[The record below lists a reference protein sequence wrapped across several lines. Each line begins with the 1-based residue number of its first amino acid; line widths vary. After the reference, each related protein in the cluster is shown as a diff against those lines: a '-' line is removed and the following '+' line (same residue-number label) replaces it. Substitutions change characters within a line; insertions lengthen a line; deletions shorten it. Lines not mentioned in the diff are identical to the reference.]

1 MVTAPVK
8 GAMEGSANGGGFWG
22 ASKGF
27 LGGLAMGVAGG
38 TALAVGGVATGV
50 VQIGRGLYHT
60 PGAVKASLEGKDWD
74 AERNEWVLYNLQ
86 EEACAVLS
94 LTDEAYIAQLTE
106 EAKQQKELV
115 GGEDAKS
122 AASTG
127 SAPASEGGSS
137 SSQAPKVVK
146 ELEYYEVLGVAPSAT
161 PAEIKKAY
169 YMKAKLSH
177 PDRHRDDPDAHA
189 KFQRIGEAYQV
200 LSDEKLRANYDREG
214 KQGVEGAPKVDAAS
228 MYAMIFGSEK
238 FEPIIGELQIATQ
251 MQEDNSQLSSTRF
264 ESKLRR
270 FRQKRREVQCA
281 VTLAN
286 KLQQFV
292 DGDADGFRAAAQAE
306 ALELS
311 QTPFGA
317 TLLGLIGHL
326 YSEFTQAEI
335 GGVAGLTANV
345 ASTTRG
351 IGTRFSIAKSGLQAA
366 ASARKAQEAHAAL
379 SELEKARAEAASV
392 SATSG
397 AAAGSA
403 ISQQE
408 EATGGEP
415 SSPAGSPP
423 QHQACSDEE
432 AALRSR
438 LEKTTGHM

>member
-1 MVTAPVK
+1 MVSAPVK

-27 LGGLAMGVAGG
+27 FGGLAMGVAGG

-74 AERNEWVLYNLQ
+74 AEKNEWVLYNLQ
-86 EEACAVLS
+86 EEARVILS
-94 LTDEAYIAQLTE
+94 LTDEAFIAQLTE
-106 EAKQQKELV
+106 ETKQQKELMDQQL
-115 GGEDAKS
+115 GGEDAAGKS
-122 AASTG
+122 ASSTG
-127 SAPASEGGSS
+127 EAPA
-137 SSQAPKVVK
+137 APRVVK
-146 ELEYYEVLGVAPSAT
+146 ELEYYEVLGVASSAT

-169 YMKAKLSH
+169 YVKAKLSH

-200 LSDEKLRANYDREG
+200 LSDERLRANYDKEG
-214 KQGVEGAPKVDAAS
+214 KMGVEGAPKVDAAS

-238 FEPIIGELQIATQ
+238 FEPLIGELQIATQ
-251 MQEDNSQLSSTRF
+251 MQEDNSQVSSTRF

-281 VTLAN
+281 VNLAS

-292 DGDADGFRAAAQAE
+292 DGDSDGFRAAAQAE

-317 TLLGLIGHL
+317 TLLGLIGRL
-326 YSEFTQAEI
+326 YTEFTQGEI
-335 GGVAGLTANV
+335 GGVTGLTANV

-379 SELEKARAEAASV
+379 SEIERVRAEAA
-392 SATSG
+392 
-397 AAAGSA
+397 AAAPPA
-403 ISQQE
+403 PQE
-408 EATGGEP
+408 QGEP
-415 SSPAGSPP
+415 SSPAAPSPP
-423 QHQACSDEE
+423 PANSDEE
-432 AALRSR
+432 AALRLR